1 MKCFRCN
8 FVPFF
13 LQTSLKVGNS
23 TGSSLSHFALQNAAH
38 ILYWRQVGTAGRPV
52 KYPYPLPPQPGL
64 CNVCRMWF
72 CIVLLKYAWMSLEKM
87 SSWRQHI
94 VLQNLYV
101 LFSINGA
108 ITEVQVTFAKGTD
121 TTPYHDRPWLLDLLL
136 VTVWMILFFFGPE
149 HTASIPP
156 KKYLKYWFISWHT
169 VWAWCFPSFV
179 LYEDLPHVIFTYFQC
194 RCGGEGVAGGVN
206 GCVERCSGRVW
217 GVFSNLQQKTF
228 KSSASCW
235 FSTVLGDGVL

>member
-1 MKCFRCN
+1 ML
-8 FVPFF
+8 PFLF
-13 LQTSLKVGNS
+13 TTQRRLGTEDTKWWSVSGVI
-23 TGSSLSHFALQNAAH
+23 LSHSSCKQVLRWATVRGLRCRILRFKMRHTFSIGDRSGLQ
-38 ILYWRQVGTAGRPV
+38 AGQSSTRT
-52 KYPYPLPPQPGL
+52 LFLRSQDF

-72 CIVLLKYAWMSLEKM
+72 CIVLLKYAWTSLEKM

-156 KKYLKYWFISWHT
+156 KNTWNTDSSDHSTRST
-169 VWAWCFPSFV
+169 VWWSIPDASESREV
-179 LYEDLPHVIFTYFQC
+179 D
-194 RCGGEGVAGGVN
+194 GA
-206 GCVERCSGRVW
+206 SGH
-217 GVFSNLQQKTF
+217 
-228 KSSASCW
+228 C
-235 FSTVLGDGVL
+235 

>member
-23 TGSSLSHFALQNAAH
+23 TGSSLSHLRFKMRHTFSIGDRSGLQAGQSSTRTLFLRSQDFVMCAECGFALSCWNMH
-38 ILYWRQVGTAGRPV
+38 GRP
-52 KYPYPLPPQPGL
+52 
-64 CNVCRMWF
+64 W
-72 CIVLLKYAWMSLEKM
+72 KM

-156 KKYLKYWFISWHT
+156 KKYLKYWFIWPQYTFPLCDGPSQMPPSPEKSTALLDT
-169 VWAWCFPSFV
+169 VNIGLPFGTVQFLTGICGCKLCIVV
-179 LYEDLPHVIFTYFQC
+179 LDKGLP
-194 RCGGEGVAGGVN
+194 
-206 GCVERCSGRVW
+206 
-217 GVFSNLQQKTF
+217 K
-228 KSSASCW
+228 
-235 FSTVLGDGVL
+235 

>member
-1 MKCFRCN
+1 MLPFLFTTLKRCLGTEDTKWWS
-8 FVPFF
+8 V
-13 LQTSLKVGNS
+13 SGVI
-23 TGSSLSHFALQNAAH
+23 LSHSSCKQVLRWATVRGLRCRILRFKMRHTFSIGDRSGLQ
-38 ILYWRQVGTAGRPV
+38 AGQSSTRTLFLRSQDFV
-52 KYPYPLPPQPGL
+52 MCAECG
-64 CNVCRMWF
+64 F
-72 CIVLLKYAWMSLEKM
+72 CIVLLKYAWTSLEKM

-156 KKYLKYWFISWHT
+156 KKYLKYWFIWPHYMFPRCDGPSQMPPSPEKSTALLDT
-169 VWAWCFPSFV
+169 VNIG
-179 LYEDLPHVIFTYFQC
+179 LPF
-194 RCGGEGVAGGVN
+194 G
-206 GCVERCSGRVW
+206 
-217 GVFSNLQQKTF
+217 
-228 KSSASCW
+228 
-235 FSTVLGDGVL
+235 TVQF

>member
-23 TGSSLSHFALQNAAH
+23 TGSSLLHFALQNVPH

-72 CIVLLKYAWMSLEKM
+72 CIVLLKYAWTSLEKM

-94 VLQNLYV
+94 VLPNLYV

-136 VTVWMILFFFGPE
+136 VTVWMILFLLWSGA
-149 HTASIPP
+149 HGVHSSQ
-156 KKYLKYWFISWHT
+156 KYLNTDSSDHSTRFLLCDGPSQMPPSPEKSTALLDT
-169 VWAWCFPSFV
+169 VNIG
-179 LYEDLPHVIFTYFQC
+179 LPF
-194 RCGGEGVAGGVN
+194 G
-206 GCVERCSGRVW
+206 
-217 GVFSNLQQKTF
+217 
-228 KSSASCW
+228 
-235 FSTVLGDGVL
+235 TVQF

>member
-1 MKCFRCN
+1 MFCLVNFMSFVNITSFPVIQTCNHIPKKVGTVKHLPLCNVAISLFTTLKKTFRDWRHQVIKCFRCN

-23 TGSSLSHFALQNAAH
+23 TGSSLSHFALQNAPH

-72 CIVLLKYAWMSLEKM
+72 CIVLLKYAWTSLEKM

-101 LFSINGA
+101 LSA
-108 ITEVQVTFAKGTD
+108 VMVPSQKCKLPLPRALTQPHTMTD
-121 TTPYHDRPWLLDLLL
+121 PGFWT
-136 VTVWMILFFFGPE
+136 
-149 HTASIPP
+149 
-156 KKYLKYWFISWHT
+156 
-169 VWAWCFPSFV
+169 C
-179 LYEDLPHVIFTYFQC
+179 
-194 RCGGEGVAGGVN
+194 
-206 GCVERCSGRVW
+206 
-217 GVFSNLQQKTF
+217 
-228 KSSASCW
+228 CW
-235 FSTVLGDGVL
+235 

>member
-1 MKCFRCN
+1 ML
-8 FVPFF
+8 PFLF
-13 LQTSLKVGNS
+13 TTLKRRLGTEDTKWWSVSGVI
-23 TGSSLSHFALQNAAH
+23 LSHSSCKQVLRWATVRGLRCRIFALQNVPH

-72 CIVLLKYAWMSLEKM
+72 CIVLLKYAWTSLEKM

-156 KKYLKYWFISWHT
+156 KKYLKYWFIWPQYTFPLCDGPSQMPPSPEKSTALLDT
-169 VWAWCFPSFV
+169 VNIG
-179 LYEDLPHVIFTYFQC
+179 LPF
-194 RCGGEGVAGGVN
+194 G
-206 GCVERCSGRVW
+206 
-217 GVFSNLQQKTF
+217 
-228 KSSASCW
+228 
-235 FSTVLGDGVL
+235 TVQF

>member
-1 MKCFRCN
+1 MFRDWRHQVMKCFRCN

-13 LQTSLKVGNS
+13 LQTSLKMGNS
-23 TGSSLSHFALQNAAH
+23 TGSSLSHFVLQNAPH
-38 ILYWRQVGTAGRPV
+38 ILYWRQVGTAGRPI

-72 CIVLLKYAWMSLEKM
+72 CIVLLKYAWTSLEKM

-136 VTVWMILFFFGPE
+136 VTVWMILFFLVRSTRHPFL
-149 HTASIPP
+149 P
-156 KKYLKYWFISWHT
+156 KNTWNTDSSDHSTRFHC
-169 VWAWCFPSFV
+169 VMVHP
-179 LYEDLPHVIFTYFQC
+179 
-194 RCGGEGVAGGVN
+194 RCLRAQ
-206 GCVERCSGRVW
+206 RSRRRFW
-217 GVFSNLQQKTF
+217 TLLT
-228 KSSASCW
+228 
-235 FSTVLGDGVL
+235 

>member
-23 TGSSLSHFALQNAAH
+23 TGSSLSHFALQNAPH

-72 CIVLLKYAWMSLEKM
+72 CIVLLKYAWTSLEKM
-87 SSWRQHI
+87 SSWSSI
-94 VLQNLYV
+94 LCSKISMY
-101 LFSINGA
+101 FSALMVPSQKCKLPLPGHW
-108 ITEVQVTFAKGTD
+108 

-156 KKYLKYWFISWHT
+156 KKYLKYWFIWPQYTFPLCDGPSQMPPSPEKSTALLDT
-169 VWAWCFPSFV
+169 VNIG
-179 LYEDLPHVIFTYFQC
+179 LPF
-194 RCGGEGVAGGVN
+194 G
-206 GCVERCSGRVW
+206 
-217 GVFSNLQQKTF
+217 
-228 KSSASCW
+228 
-235 FSTVLGDGVL
+235 TVQF